1 MLLEVSLLL
10 VLVFNIY
17 VIYRVVKCG
26 LLEKAQKVLQILFV
40 LIFPIIGAVVI
51 LLFIRNIEKDNEP
64 PSSGQFGGGT
74 QKSLSNFEVFNG
86 SD

>member
-26 LLEKAQKVLQILFV
+26 LLEKFQKVLQILFV
-40 LIFPIIGAVVI
+40 LILPIIGAVVI
-51 LLFIRNIEKDNEP
+51 LLFIRNIEKDNGP
-64 PSSGQFGGGT
+64 PNSSQFGGGP

>member
-1 MLLEVSLLL
+1 MLLEMSLLL

-17 VIYRVVKCG
+17 VIYRVVKCSI
-26 LLEKAQKVLQILFV
+26 LEKVQKVLQILIV
-40 LIFPIIGAVVI
+40 LIFPIIGAIVI

-64 PSSGQFGGGT
+64 PNSGQFGGGP